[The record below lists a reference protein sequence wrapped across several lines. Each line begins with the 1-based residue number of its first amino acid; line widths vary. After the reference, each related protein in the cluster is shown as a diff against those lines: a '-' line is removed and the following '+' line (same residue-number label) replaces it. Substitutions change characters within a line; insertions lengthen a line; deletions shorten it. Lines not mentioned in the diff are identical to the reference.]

1 MSSREVHDP
10 TRELH
15 VASQTFGISAYFYIS
30 SFLIFSVV
38 GWNPSEESGHESQN
52 CGFIDFRISTMN
64 VFLHFLDLSCL
75 RVRVSVLLHFRR
87 CSQTFVDFRNV
98 LLSFADVRR
107 FS

>member
-15 VASQTFGISAYFYIS
+15 VVSQNFGISAYFYIS

-52 CGFIDFRISTMN
+52 CGFIDFRISIMRV
-64 VFLHFLDLSCL
+64 VFAFPGLFMSPCPCFCLSA
-75 RVRVSVLLHFRR
+75 
-87 CSQTFVDFRNV
+87 
-98 LLSFADVRR
+98 LS
-107 FS
+107 